1 MVKFWVTFALIVA
14 ALGVLSECDAVAL
27 HNPLNF
33 SLSVP
38 AGRGERGSGV
48 AQTET
53 RKVGPFTRIEGD
65 GAVHFDVSVKPGN
78 AGDSVEIT
86 ADDNLLHLYTTEVVD
101 GVLKV
106 SHAGSLSPKSRLVV
120 KVAVPALDAVTLEGA
135 NHLDLAI
142 DSTQP
147 LSVHLSGAG
156 RVRASGKVGPL
167 TLHSEGA
174 GNIDAYDLIAPEVD
188 VHIEGAGKAKVHATE
203 SLKAHVEGA
212 GTITY
217 RGNPKNVEKDI
228 EGVGRVAKA
237 N

>member
-27 HNPLNF
+27 HNPLQF
-33 SLSVP
+33 SMSVP

-65 GAVHFDVSVKPGN
+65 GAVHFEVSVKPGN
-78 AGDSVEIT
+78 AGGAVEIT
-86 ADDNLLHLYTTEVVD
+86 ADDNLLHFYSTEVVD

-106 SHAGSLSPKSRLVV
+106 SHTGSLSPKSRLVV
-120 KVAVPALDAVTLEGA
+120 KVAVPALDGVTLEGA
-135 NHLDLAI
+135 NRLELTI
-142 DSTQP
+142 DSAKP

-174 GNIDAYDLIAPEVD
+174 GNIDAYDLVAPDVD

-203 SLKAHVEGA
+203 SLKAHIEGA

-217 RGNPKNVEKDI
+217 RGDPKTVEKDI
-228 EGVGRVAKA
+228 EGVGRIAKA